1 MHAQKLVEKGNDAFE
16 RGAYDLAIEL
26 YMQAVT
32 LEPDH
37 LEGRRG
43 LRKAELKKFEAFYPG
58 TLSRGLG
65 TFGPRLAALFA
76 GITRNHEKKMI
87 ALESALAKDPKNV
100 ALSAALAASAEKAGH
115 KNAGIAAWEGVLEGE
130 PKNLM
135 ALKGLGRLLYETG
148 DPKRALEV
156 FEKAIKIDPRD
167 QEATRMR
174 KNVAAEVSI
183 TKTGIDRAKSSR
195 DLMSDAENQQ
205 ELHDEARVVR
215 GSDHIRESAERL
227 EKQIAID
234 PDNGKLVAE
243 LAAQYA
249 AVREYDQAIENYEK
263 AYALLPTNF
272 GLREKAGE
280 IRISRFDRD
289 IQSAE
294 EAGDSKRLAELR
306 VEKLEFT
313 VEEFKKRVK
322 EHPTDLGIR
331 YRLARALHEHGDVDE
346 AIAQYQQTV
355 KDPRRKIDSLTEL
368 GSCFIEKDL
377 FDLAE
382 NQLIKALEET
392 PGLSGRGKDILY
404 SLGLLKEKQGLTDEA
419 LIEYKKIYEVD
430 INFRD
435 IAEKMATLKQNAG
448 D

>member
-43 LRKAELKKFEAFYPG
+43 LRKAELKKVEAYYPG
-58 TLSRGLG
+58 ALSRNLG
-65 TFGPRLAALFA
+65 TFGPKLAALFA
-76 GITRNHEKKMI
+76 GLVKSHEKKMI
-87 ALESALAKDPKNV
+87 ALENALVKDPKNV
-100 ALSAALAASAEKAGH
+100 ALSAALAAAAEKAGH
-115 KNAGIAAWEGVLEGE
+115 KNAGIAAWEGVLENE
-130 PKNLM
+130 PNNLT
-135 ALKGLGRLLYETG
+135 ALKGLGRLLYQTG
-148 DPKRALEV
+148 DPHRALEV
-156 FEKAIKIDPRD
+156 YEKAIKIDPRD
-167 QEATRMR
+167 QEASRMR

-195 DLMSDAENQQ
+195 DLMNDAEKQT

-215 GSDHIRESAERL
+215 GADHIRESADKL
-227 EKQIAID
+227 AQQVAID

-249 AVREYDQAIENYEK
+249 AIREYDKAIETYER
-263 AYALLPTNF
+263 AYELVPTNF

-280 IRISRFDRD
+280 LRISRFDRE
-289 IQSAE
+289 IAAAE
-294 EAGDSKRLAELR
+294 EAGDTNRLAELKAER
-306 VEKLEFT
+306 LDFT
-313 VEEFKKRVK
+313 VEEFRKRTQ

-331 YRLARALHEHGDVDE
+331 YRLARALHEHGDVDD

-368 GSCFIEKDL
+368 GNCFIAKGL

-382 NQLIKALEET
+382 NQLVKALEET

-404 SLGLLKEKQGLTDEA
+404 SLGLLKEKQGLVDEA
-419 LIEYKKIYEVD
+419 LAEYKKIYEVD
-430 INFRD
+430 INYRD
-435 IAEKMATLKQNAG
+435 IAEKMTTLKQNAG